1 MSSGVCY
8 GLECDRNSSSQH
20 ANAATVFFN
29 PSNFVF
35 NVFGRAQELHVCSIV
50 SRYFAEHEYAMID
63 VSVGLSVPMRRFVR
77 KSKLTM
83 TTARSTIDCLSEKV

>member
-1 MSSGVCY
+1 MY
-8 GLECDRNSSSQH
+8 
-20 ANAATVFFN
+20 
-29 PSNFVF
+29 
-35 NVFGRAQELHVCSIV
+35 SID

-83 TTARSTIDCLSEKV
+83 TTARSTIDCLSEKF